1 MNGDRDPTR
10 PKIASALIRTQK
22 FENEQHI
29 LSAYK
34 KLGDKKFIGSEHQQH
49 KTFKKYISFFHFT
62 LATYPKTMTRYSR
75 KPGARSKKKGFKKS
89 LGTKRRPRDLDQ
101 IQEELKTT
109 LKSEQFK
116 ESRKVFDPD
125 LPGGGLHYSV
135 ESGKYFVDADALAA
149 HKKTKGY
156 KKRLK
161 LLKEKQYTQAEADQA
176 AGLGTES
183 YVPWSDK
190 EKAGQ

>member
-1 MNGDRDPTR
+1 MQ
-10 PKIASALIRTQK
+10 A
-22 FENEQHI
+22 E
-29 LSAYK
+29 K
-34 KLGDKKFIGSEHQQH
+34 KQ
-49 KTFKKYISFFHFT
+49 
-62 LATYPKTMTRYSR
+62 A